1 MCDTCTSTATAARG
15 SGNSYLNSSAEQRL
29 LKALQLVL
37 AGRILQS
44 EGMATDIGCNV
55 AVGDASG
62 RGGKSALHV

>member
-1 MCDTCTSTATAARG
+1 MCDTCTSTARG
-15 SGNSYLNSSAEQRL
+15 SGNSDLNSSAEQRL

-37 AGRILQS
+37 TGRILQS
-44 EGMATDIGCNV
+44 EGIATDIGCNV